1 MRGSAQGGQSPRQ
14 KLPGGRV
21 GRITPRQTVLQPSER
36 ERLTAERVVPSKSG
50 RGTESPQRRLALLV
64 EYQGTA
70 YGGSQLQK
78 SVPTVQGALERA
90 LSSLT
95 DESIRVALAGRT
107 DAGTHA
113 KGQVA
118 SFVTGSWHSAATFA
132 RALNALLPADIGVR
146 DVAEVPLA
154 FDPRRQ
160 ALGRRYRYTLHLGSQ
175 RPALLRHF
183 VWHLSAALDLET
195 MTEAATCLIGRH
207 DFAAFTQPSEARRR
221 STERVVAQ
229 TALRARGQ
237 LAIFD
242 IEANAFLPQMVRRI
256 VGALVEVGSGSKT
269 QSEFEALVR
278 DAQPGAARKVAP
290 ARGLCL
296 MKVRYDDELF
306 DDRRDAAGLH

>member
-1 MRGSAQGGQSPRQ
+1 
-14 KLPGGRV
+14 V
-21 GRITPRQTVLQPSER
+21 GR
-36 ERLTAERVVPSKSG
+36 
-50 RGTESPQRRLALLV
+50 TEKPQRRLAILV

-78 SVPTVQGALERA
+78 SVPTIQGSLERA
-90 LSSLT
+90 LSTLT
-95 DESIRVALAGRT
+95 GESIRAALAGRT

-113 KGQVA
+113 RGQVV
-118 SFVTGSWHSAATFA
+118 SFVTKSRHSTATFE

-146 DVAEVPLA
+146 AVAEVPLA

-160 ALGRRYRYTLHLGSQ
+160 ALGRLYRYTLHLGLQ

-183 VWHLSAALDLET
+183 AWHLPGQLDIET
-195 MTEAATCLIGRH
+195 MTEAATYLIGQH
-207 DFAAFTQPSEARRR
+207 DFAAFTQPAEARRR

-229 TALRARGQ
+229 TALRRKDQ
-237 LAIFD
+237 LALFD

-256 VGALVEVGSGSKT
+256 VGALVEVGSGSRT

-278 DAQPGAARKVAP
+278 DAHPGAAKKVAP

-296 MKVRYDDELF
+296 MKVRYEAELF
-306 DDRRDAAGLH
+306 SDRGKEPLSFLGLRAGHDTIGEAKL